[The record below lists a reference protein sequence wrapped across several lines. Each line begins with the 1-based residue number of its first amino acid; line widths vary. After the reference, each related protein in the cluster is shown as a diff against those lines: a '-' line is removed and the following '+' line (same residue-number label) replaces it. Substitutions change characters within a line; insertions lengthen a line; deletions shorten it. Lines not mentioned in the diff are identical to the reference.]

1 MWQPIPAI
9 LMVLLAPVFFLK
21 LLNAVVHHQPTTYLI
36 LSALLFGAAGT
47 IQLVLV
53 HRHRGANR

>member
-1 MWQPIPAI
+1 
-9 LMVLLAPVFFLK
+9 MVLLAPGLLK
-21 LLNAVVHHQPTTYLI
+21 SPNAVVHHQPTTYLI